1 MKLLSAGYNH
11 INGQYLLSLDAYGA
25 FNHDNLSTFPD
36 GEVGLTKWVE
46 RYLAAE
52 GILKRK
58 VGVVATSDP
67 QETGKVD
74 ELVDIILG
82 LNPKAKKAE
91 PLKRPERKE
100 R

>member
-1 MKLLSAGYNH
+1 MKLLSAGYNMV
-11 INGQYLLSLDAYGA
+11 NGQYLLSLDAYGG
-25 FNHDNLSTFPD
+25 FNHANLSTFKD
-36 GEVGLTKWVE
+36 GEEGLTKWVE
-46 RYLAAE
+46 SYLAAE

-58 VGVVATSDP
+58 VGVVATQDP
-67 QETGKVD
+67 QETGKVA

-82 LNPKAKKAE
+82 LNPKAVKAE